1 MVSRTRAITFPRGS
15 RPLSAKSM
23 NEQNCISKS
32 IKRWKM
38 GMHSPLG
45 GSSVQMSS
53 RQTSG
58 SAHSTE
64 MLQKTQGAY
73 LVQLSPRHTA
83 QRVQLP
89 AATDDGDLSAD
100 ASEILEGG
108 DTSVPLPVA
117 RMEEKRR
124 SRLPLG
130 SLLPDEVRGMTKR
143 MKTARNPSLV
153 ATFNMADDEGSGQR
167 SRSWPWWALY

>member
-1 MVSRTRAITFPRGS
+1 
-15 RPLSAKSM
+15 
-23 NEQNCISKS
+23 
-32 IKRWKM
+32 
-38 GMHSPLG
+38 MHSPLG

-53 RQTSG
+53 RQTRG

-89 AATDDGDLSAD
+89 AAVPTDDGDLSAD

-108 DTSVPLPVA
+108 NRSVPLLA
-117 RMEEKRR
+117 
-124 SRLPLG
+124 LG
-130 SLLPDEVRGMTKR
+130 SLLPDVARGMTNRRK
-143 MKTARNPSLV
+143 MARSSSFV
-153 ATFNMADDEGSGQR
+153 ATFNMADEDGSGQR
-167 SRSWPWWALY
+167 SRSWWALYCKAARVD